1 MHIISQLPFRY
12 EGLKKIVFVPILI
25 LSMFSS
31 LVCNFFQ
38 ICLTLKSVF
47 LLVSAVSVVVHT
59 LREDPPMRPLS
70 PEEQCNI
77 WTAFCRVELAASRKM
92 KWNLQDLVWPCFET
106 CTVASQYAW
115 NVDAVRES
123 KFGSP
128 KGQVA
133 GFRTLNF
140 GSLICLPLLFHND
153 LRKPILVGL
162 HDHFPYLHHYGSL
175 WITGGGL
182 SPFKYRARRWR
193 SQLTWRILQWHGS
206 RSRTQFENSFQ
217 ARKYHG
223 SLFFPLCQVLKNTEK
238 AVIFLV
244 SLWKIWG

>member
-1 MHIISQLPFRY
+1 M
-12 EGLKKIVFVPILI
+12 
-25 LSMFSS
+25 
-31 LVCNFFQ
+31 
-38 ICLTLKSVF
+38 
-47 LLVSAVSVVVHT
+47 SAVSVVVHK

-77 WTAFCRVELAASRKM
+77 WTADPPGARGLSGYKLPISDRRFLLHLQKM

-217 ARKYHG
+217 ARKCHG
-223 SLFFPLCQVLKNTEK
+223 SLFSPLCQVLKNTEK

-244 SLWKIWG
+244 SLWKNLGIDMTWYSLVIKLYWSYGTLFRVQN